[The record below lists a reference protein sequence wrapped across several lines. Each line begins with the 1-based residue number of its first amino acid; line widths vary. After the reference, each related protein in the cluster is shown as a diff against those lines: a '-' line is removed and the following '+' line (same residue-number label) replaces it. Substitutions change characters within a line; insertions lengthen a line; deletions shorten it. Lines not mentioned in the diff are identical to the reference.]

1 MRFLDLKIRGIRL
14 VLHDNVI
21 ARRDLREA
29 IAFAVS
35 CAERGPAEES
45 SAPLRGWLRASCYPW
60 ASQSEQDARLPPG
73 TAKRDETEMSEAR
86 STIHHL
92 AATPRTIQFGIF
104 DALIPPVLTIDSGDT
119 VTMECLSGGL
129 EVMPQDQELFPIP
142 SALRAIHDAGLARIG
157 THMMTGPVAVRG
169 AVPGDMLEVRIEA
182 VEPGSDWG
190 YCGFR
195 PLAGTIPED
204 FPVRFMSHIPV
215 DRAAGTC
222 RLPWGPQLDLAPF
235 FGIMGTAPP
244 ASWGR
249 LSSREPRAFGGN
261 LDNKELVAGST
272 LYLPVMVEGG
282 NFSAGDG
289 HGLQGDGEVCVNA
302 LEMCLNGRFTLV
314 LHKGSPNAPL
324 LHMPRAETATH
335 WITMGTNEDLDQA
348 MKQALREMIAL
359 ICARTDLSREQ
370 AYQTCSLA
378 VDFRVTQTVN
388 GEKGVHGMLRKG
400 LLF

>member
-1 MRFLDLKIRGIRL
+1 MT
-14 VLHDNVI
+14 
-21 ARRDLREA
+21 
-29 IAFAVS
+29 
-35 CAERGPAEES
+35 GPS
-45 SAPLRGWLRASCYPW
+45 
-60 ASQSEQDARLPPG
+60 G
-73 TAKRDETEMSEAR
+73 TV
-86 STIHHL
+86 HHL
-92 AATPRTIQFGIF
+92 AATPETIQLGIF
-104 DALIPPVLTIDSGDT
+104 DARIPPALVIGSGDT
-119 VTMECLSGGL
+119 VMMECLSGGP
-129 EVMPQDQELFPIP
+129 EVMPADGAGFAIAPV
-142 SALRAIHDAGLARIG
+142 LRAIHEAGLPRIG

-169 AVPGDMLEVRIEA
+169 AMPGDMLEIRIDA
-182 VEPGSDWG
+182 VEPAADWG
-190 YCGFR
+190 YCGIR

-204 FPVRFMSHIPV
+204 FDTRFMSHIPV
-215 DRAAGTC
+215 DRARRTC
-222 RLPWGPQLDLAPF
+222 RLPWGPELPLAPF

-244 ASWGR
+244 RDWGR

-272 LYLPVMVEGG
+272 LYLPVLVEGA

-302 LEMCLNGRFTLV
+302 LEMSLNGAFTLV
-314 LHKGSPNAPL
+314 LHKAPADGAPL
-324 LHMPRAETATH
+324 LRFPRAETPTH
-335 WITMGTNEDLDQA
+335 WISMGLHEDLDQA

-359 ICARTDLSREQ
+359 ICARTSLSREQ